1 VARRISDEQG
11 WTLGR
16 EVGWHVRFERR
27 FTVDTRVLVVTEGM
41 LTAYLDDDPLLGD
54 VSTVVLD
61 EFHERSLHTDIGLA
75 LVKQAWLARTD
86 LRVLVMSATFDP
98 APVSRFLDDCPVV
111 TVPGTAH
118 PLRVEYAPGQS
129 VARALDEMLP
139 ATSGQ
144 VLCFLPGAGEIERAA
159 QEATGVA
166 AHHDVDLVPLHGSL
180 DADAQDRAL
189 QSSMRRRVV
198 LATNIAETS
207 LTVPGASV
215 VIDTGLQKVARYD
228 AERAIDELVLERVSR
243 DSADQRA
250 GRAARLGPGVVRRLW
265 DERDRLRPER
275 EPEIRR
281 VDLAATL
288 LGILAAGHRPDT
300 FEWYEVP
307 SSDRIALALSLL
319 RRLGAVSDLAVTP
332 LGHQLR
338 RLPLHPRL
346 GRVLLAGGGSFQAAA
361 ACALLSEPRTRPAGS
376 GSTSCDLL
384 PLIDRWQA
392 VPLHTRQVAEHL
404 QRLAADVLRGQ
415 TRPRI
420 DDRALCQALFLG
432 YPDRLARRRPQ
443 DRTRVT
449 LSSGRGAAMGRE
461 SQVVEGDWL
470 VALDLTGGRSGAH
483 TEALV
488 RMAAMVDAEWIDPT
502 ERIIE
507 HRLEEAKGAV
517 AAFDV
522 ERYDTLVVRE
532 RPVAPDPAVRAA
544 LLARA
549 WLERNPDE
557 MTARL
562 MARARF
568 GTASTLQARPAAA
581 TTARAVSDICI
592 RRAAL
597 EHAVHW
603 TRRPVVSSAERTLSA
618 VVLPR
623 RWRRRGGDRWESSAW
638 PTPHAWAS
646 PVPVVFELLAPNG
659 RPVQTTRDLRSFW
672 ERTYPEVRRSCAGDT
687 PGTRGPRIRGRPHR
701 RIGRPGGADPGRP
714 YHLCMRFLV
723 RALLLLVVLAALAGG
738 VGWILAGREAG
749 PTIVITSPDGFIG
762 LSAALEMTVATPTG
776 QLSRV
781 EAVLEQNGQ
790 QIPVYSREGSPD
802 APEGGEAGTPTSL
815 AISQPLGKKAQP
827 TLVSGQARLVVTAV
841 RPVFFGLRTA
851 TSTVTRDL
859 QVRLEPPRVSVASL
873 HHFINLGGAEFVVLR
888 ATPDD
893 VEAGVRVGD
902 AEYPAYPGSAVGL
915 PDASTRVAFFALRY
929 DQDVNT
935 PIAAFARDQAGNQ
948 VSTPIEHRPFPKPF
962 VQSKI
967 PIDQRFLDRVVP
979 AIASQ
984 TPDLNVDTSSP
995 VGLLQGFL
1003 AITGRAPAEER
1014 GDHPIPGREVGA

>member
-1 VARRISDEQG
+1 VIFERSRAAPDPLPVDDYLEGVGEALARHRAAALVAAPGGGKTTRVPPALIDAGRVVVLQPRRVAARAVARRIADEQG

-27 FTVDTRVLVVTEGM
+27 FTADTRVLVVTEGM
-41 LTAYLDDDPLLGD
+41 LTAYLEDDPLLGD

-159 QEATGVA
+159 QEAAGVA

-265 DERDRLRPER
+265 DERDRLRLER

-307 SSDRIALALSLL
+307 SSDRIDLALSLL

-392 VPLHTRQVAEHL
+392 VPLHTRQAAEHL
-404 QRLAADVLRGQ
+404 QRLAAEVLRGQ

-470 VALDLTGGRSGAH
+470 VALDLTGGRVGAH
-483 TEALV
+483 TEALI

-532 RPVAPDPAVRAA
+532 RPVAPDPAVRAT

-549 WLERNPDE
+549 WLERNRDE
-557 MTARL
+557 RTARL

-568 GTASTLQARPAAA
+568 AEIDIDLSELATAAA
-581 TTARAVSDICI
+581 TTARAVSDIRI
-592 RRAAL
+592 EGALPWNMRQALDEGAPDHLEVPSGRSVPLSYREDGGVVAAVKL
-597 EHAVHW
+597 QELFGLAD
-603 TRRPVVSSAERTLSA
+603 T
-618 VVLPR
+618 PR
-623 RWRRRGGDRWESSAW
+623 VGHRQ
-638 PTPHAWAS
+638 
-646 PVPVVFELLAPNG
+646 VPVTLELLAPNG

-672 ERTYPEVRRSCAGDT
+672 DRTYPAVRKEL
-687 PGTRGPRIRGRPHR
+687 RGRYPRH
-701 RIGRPGGADPGRP
+701 PWPEDP
-714 YHLCMRFLV
+714 
-723 RALLLLVVLAALAGG
+723 
-738 VGWILAGREAG
+738 W
-749 PTIVITSPDGFIG
+749 T
-762 LSAALEMTVATPTG
+762 ATPTH
-776 QLSRV
+776 
-781 EAVLEQNGQ
+781 
-790 QIPVYSREGSPD
+790 
-802 APEGGEAGTPTSL
+802 
-815 AISQPLGKKAQP
+815 
-827 TLVSGQARLVVTAV
+827 
-841 RPVFFGLRTA
+841 RTA
-851 TSTVTRDL
+851 R
-859 QVRLEPPRVSVASL
+859 RR
-873 HHFINLGGAEFVVLR
+873 
-888 ATPDD
+888 
-893 VEAGVRVGD
+893 
-902 AEYPAYPGSAVGL
+902 
-915 PDASTRVAFFALRY
+915 
-929 DQDVNT
+929 
-935 PIAAFARDQAGNQ
+935 
-948 VSTPIEHRPFPKPF
+948 
-962 VQSKI
+962 
-967 PIDQRFLDRVVP
+967 
-979 AIASQ
+979 
-984 TPDLNVDTSSP
+984 
-995 VGLLQGFL
+995 
-1003 AITGRAPAEER
+1003 
-1014 GDHPIPGREVGA
+1014 